1 LTGEADPPATDST
14 TQQEEIEMAAMKDSI
29 PRELAYRAS
38 DGIEVWLLWRK
49 SDDRLFVLV
58 VDGKSDDAFEIDVD
72 ADHAL
77 DAVEHPYAYAAS
89 RGIAYRSSRKST
101 GEVVYA

>member
-1 LTGEADPPATDST
+1 MDFDHAT
-14 TQQEEIEMAAMKDSI
+14 EGIEMTNMTGSDSV

-38 DGIEVWLLWRK
+38 DGVEVWLLWRK

-58 VDGKSDDAFEIDVD
+58 VDAKTDDSFEIDVE

-89 RGIAYRSSRKST
+89 RGIAYRGSRRSS
-101 GEVVYA
+101 GEVVYG

>member
-1 LTGEADPPATDST
+1 MT
-14 TQQEEIEMAAMKDSI
+14 TTTSKDTF
-29 PRELAYRAS
+29 PRELAYRGS

-58 VDGKSDDAFEIDVD
+58 VDAKTDDSFEIDVE

-89 RGIAYRSSRKST
+89 RGIAYRSSRRAT